1 MNIYKGV
8 DPLTVKG
15 ISQYLGSLYDNYSND
30 PIEKIAML
38 AMCMLACSQ
47 FFVED
52 TDNLFVGLDSL
63 MNLLN
68 I

>member
-1 MNIYKGV
+1 M

-30 PIEKIAML
+30 PVQKIAML
-38 AMCMLACSQ
+38 AMSLLACSQ
-47 FFVED
+47 FFVGD
-52 TDNLFVGLDSL
+52 DDNLFIGLDKL
-63 MNLLN
+63 MKLFN